1 MDTIVALASARGRAG
16 VAVVRVSG
24 PSAWV
29 VCETLAGAV
38 PPPRKSSLRLLRDAN
53 GVPIDQ
59 ALILVFDEGASFTG
73 EKTTEFQ
80 VHGGPAVIAAV
91 LKACLAVEGVRT
103 AEAGEYTRRAF
114 FAGRLDLSQVEALA
128 DLIDAETEAQR
139 LQALGVLEGSV
150 GKFVAELNET
160 LMQALAMLE
169 AVLDF
174 ADEEL
179 SPDMLSLVDA
189 PLETAEASILAQLN
203 GRRVAEALRDGFEV
217 AIIGRVNAGKSSL
230 MNALAGR
237 DVALTSE
244 RAGTTRDVIEVRMDI
259 AGLPVTMIDTAGLR
273 DDAED
278 IEALG
283 IERGKA
289 RAQGADLRVYLLSEP
304 GEEPENVQK
313 DDIVLR
319 SKVDIQGGPGISV
332 RTGHGIAELLATIEA
347 RLSARSRQSAV
358 FSRERHFHQ
367 ASTALAHIRAARA
380 QLVSSSS
387 WDFACEEIRL
397 ARRAL
402 DGILGA
408 ADVEDVLGRI
418 FATFCIGK

>member
-24 PSAWV
+24 PMAWV
-29 VCETLAGAV
+29 VCQRLAGGV
-38 PPPRKSSLRLLRDAN
+38 PEVRKSSLRYLRDAD
-53 GVPIDQ
+53 GGLIDQ
-59 ALILVFDEGASFTG
+59 ALVLVFDEGASFTG
-73 EKTTEFQ
+73 EKVAEFQ
-80 VHGGPAVIAAV
+80 VHGGPAVVSAV
-91 LKACLAVEGVRT
+91 LRACLACEQVRT

-139 LQALGVLEGSV
+139 LQALGGLEGAVS
-150 GKFVAELNET
+150 KFLATLNDN

-174 ADEEL
+174 ADEDL
-179 SPDMLSLVDA
+179 GPDILVLIDR
-189 PLETAEASILAQLN
+189 PLASAESDIHAQMK
-203 GRRVAEALRDGFEV
+203 GRRVSEAIRDGFEV

-259 AGLPVTMIDTAGLR
+259 GGLPVTVLDTAGLR
-273 DDAED
+273 EGAEE

-289 RAQGADLRVYLLSEP
+289 RAERADLRLYLLSAP
-304 GEEPENVQK
+304 GEQPEGVVE
-313 DDIVLR
+313 DDIVVQ
-319 SKVDIQGGPGISV
+319 SKIDIWGGQGISA
-332 RTGHGIAELLATIEA
+332 RTGVGIADLLAKIED
-347 RLSARSRQSAV
+347 RLSTQSRQSTV

-367 ASTALAHIRAARA
+367 AGTALRHIQEARS
-380 QLVSSSS
+380 QLLRSKS
-387 WDFACEEIRL
+387 WDLACEEIRL

-408 ADVEDVLGRI
+408 VDVEDVLGRI